1 MSKLFIQIQ
10 FLNAQKV
17 YSYVHK
23 DSSFHGVVY
32 MESLT
37 YSHFGKKYHT
47 QKKKGQTGTKL
58 KVILLVSSKP
68 YNPLHSLKSEPI
80 AKPGSIIYKQNTS
93 IIVS

>member
-47 QKKKGQTGTKL
+47 QKKKRPDRNETE
-58 KVILLVSSKP
+58 S
-68 YNPLHSLKSEPI
+68 HSACFLQ
-80 AKPGSIIYKQNTS
+80 AL
-93 IIVS
+93 